1 MNQKFITLEDI
12 NVHDFYEGTIYVGAY
27 RILEDS
33 DNHNDYLIRDL
44 LFADTKYNA
53 PVDSLILLGYFIKAT
68 YLGCSGK
75 QKRFYTFKN
84 PYNNEEKD
92 FKIKFGKDNKNHFLF
107 FTEFSKECITSLQVP
122 ITALLSCKKNI
133 PFYVMNIIQEFRI
146 GEGNHKLQKLLE
158 YCIEV
163 TEQKYMKDKSKN
175 DLDLINFIQKNRKE
189 KEPPIL
195 PDKNPFAYW
204 ISN

>member
-12 NVHDFYEGTIYVGAY
+12 NVHDFHEGTIYVGAY

-33 DNHNDYLIRDL
+33 DHHNHYLI
-44 LFADTKYNA
+44 FADTKYNA

-75 QKRFYTFKN
+75 QKCLYTFKN

-92 FKIKFGKDNKNHFLF
+92 FKNNFLF

-175 DLDLINFIQKNRKE
+175 DLDLMNFIQKNRKE

-195 PDKNPFAYW
+195 PDKDKNPFAYW